1 MIREPAPPN
10 LPNLNGFQKLKK
22 RNPWNAILGTRTND
36 LIFRMWNSIIVG
48 QSMAA
53 GYITLRFR
61 ILVSLLF
68 LLITSAS
75 KLAGQTVPPSTK
87 NWATQYHFAAAQ
99 QAQHDK
105 DYATAEREYQAVI
118 ALAPDFAEVHMNLGL
133 VYQLEDRSPEAMT
146 EFRRALKIKP
156 ALVGAN
162 FFLGVDYCK
171 LGEGAKAIPYLKA
184 ALQAE
189 PGRPDIRL
197 WLATAQEISGQLQA
211 EVITLH
217 RALELQPKDVD
228 LLYLLGSAYER
239 LGKQQVAHL
248 EKVAPGSARSEQL
261 FAETY
266 ASSNEWPSAAVHFQN
281 ALAASPNRAGL
292 HAELGEVLLRAGK
305 VKSAI
310 QEFDEELRRDPNNL
324 RALVRRGEAM
334 LIQDNADAALQDW
347 EKAVVIDVEQSER
360 ILGLREAGFGDSAL
374 ELLPDSSRGNFQKLA
389 EDLQNRHSP
398 AAHLALAFL
407 AEQNGN
413 VSQAEVESNLAAS
426 TAKKDAA
433 GRDCT
438 EAEVNLALQHEEFS
452 KIASCAGKVL
462 TSRSSVKLRLQV
474 AGALLQAG
482 QSEAALQTLERLPT
496 QENISAEVAYWRA
509 RCYEKLATAAYLQLY
524 QAEPNSYRL
533 HQLMGD
539 LGTAKGDD
547 GKAIE
552 EYRAAIALKPS
563 APNLHYSLGHVLWKD
578 LKVPEARV
586 ELEAELAVNP
596 RHPGALND
604 LGDTYLLEHQPNK
617 ALPYLVRALA
627 ADSENPDIHRDLG
640 SAYSELGDYPKAVDQ
655 FKIAVSADHDGS
667 VHYKLA
673 RVYQALGE
681 KEKATREFAL
691 SSALNRES
699 HDKLEKQTERLGQ
712 VTKSAQDP

>member
-1 MIREPAPPN
+1 
-10 LPNLNGFQKLKK
+10 
-22 RNPWNAILGTRTND
+22 
-36 LIFRMWNSIIVG
+36 MWNSTISV
-48 QSMAA
+48 QSMGA
-53 GYITLRFR
+53 GYITLRFG
-61 ILVSLLF
+61 ILFSLL
-68 LLITSAS
+68 LLLTTPAS
-75 KLAGQTVPPSTK
+75 KLAGQTVPTGTK
-87 NWATQYHFAAAQ
+87 NSAIQSHFAAAQ

-105 DYATAEREYQAVI
+105 DYATAEREYQAVL

-156 ALVGAN
+156 ALAGAN

-171 LGEGAKAIPYLKA
+171 LGEGARAIPYLKA

-189 PGRPDIRL
+189 PGRPDTWL

-211 EVITLH
+211 EVVTLH

-248 EKVAPGSARSEQL
+248 EKVAPGSSRSEQL
-261 FAETY
+261 SAEAY
-266 ASSNEWPSAAVHFQN
+266 ASSNEWPSAVVHFQN
-281 ALAASPNRAGL
+281 ALTASPNRAGL

-305 VKSAI
+305 VNPAI
-310 QEFDEELRRDPNNL
+310 QEFDEELRRDPDNL
-324 RALVRRGEAM
+324 RARVRRGEAR
-334 LIQDNADAALQDW
+334 LIQDNVDAALEDW
-347 EKAVVIDVEQSER
+347 EKAVVIDVEQSEM
-360 ILGLREAGFGDSAL
+360 ILGLRETGFGDSAL
-374 ELLPDSSRGNFQKLA
+374 EQLPDSTREKIEKLSG
-389 EDLQNRHSP
+389 DLQNRNSP

-413 VSQAEVESNLAAS
+413 VSQAEVEANLAAS
-426 TAKKDAA
+426 TVKKKDVA

-438 EAEVNLALQHEEFS
+438 EADVNLALQHEEFS
-452 KIASCAGKVL
+452 RIVPCIGKVFTL
-462 TSRSSVKLRLQV
+462 RSSAKLRLQV
-474 AGALLQAG
+474 AGALLEAG
-482 QSEAALQTLERLPT
+482 QSEAALKILEGLPAA
-496 QENISAEVAYWRA
+496 ESISPETAYWRA
-509 RCYEKLATAAYLQLY
+509 RCYEKLATVAYLQLY

-539 LGTAKGDD
+539 LGVAKGDD

-586 ELEAELAVNP
+586 EFEAELALNP
-596 RHPGALND
+596 RHPGALHD
-604 LGDTYLLEHQPNK
+604 MGDTYLLEHQPNQ

-627 ADSENPDIHRDLG
+627 ADSGDPDIHRDLG
-640 SAYSELGDYPKAVDQ
+640 TAYSELGDYLKAEDH
-655 FKIAVSADHDGS
+655 FKLAVSADHDGS

-699 HDKLEKQTERLGQ
+699 HDKLEKQTERLGLA
-712 VTKSAQDP
+712 TKSAQDP